1 MIDLNLKGK
10 KALVTGASRGIGS
23 TIALELARHGAD
35 VTVNYRSSLAEAT
48 DTVKKIEE
56 TGSNGWTIQAD
67 VTIEEDAK
75 RLVQE
80 ATELM
85 GRIDILINNTGEFFF
100 GSMMQTSTE
109 DFNRVLQ
116 SNLGSVFQ
124 MCKAV
129 IPGMSGKGGSIVN
142 IGLSPVD
149 RVRGAANV
157 GSYSIAKTGVLIL
170 TRTLAAEVA
179 EAGIRINCV
188 SPGLI
193 DNGHLPAAQAEWM
206 QRRVPLGRLGT
217 SAEVAAAVIFLVSP
231 AASYISGSVLEVSGA
246 WDWLNR
252 PVDHDT
258 IVDDLFGGTG
268 PQ

>member
-10 KALVTGASRGIGS
+10 KALVTGASRGIGK

-35 VTVNYRSSLAEAT
+35 VAVNYRCSLAEAN
-48 DTVKKIEE
+48 DTVRGVEA
-56 TGSNGWTIQAD
+56 TGSSGWAIQAD

-75 RLVQE
+75 RLVQQ
-80 ATELM
+80 ATQYM
-85 GRIDILINNTGEFFF
+85 GSIDILVNNTGEFFF
-100 GSMMQTSTE
+100 GPMMQTTTE

-116 SNLGSVFQ
+116 SNLSSVFH

-129 IPGMSGKGGSIVN
+129 IPGMSGQGGSIVN

-157 GSYSIAKTGVLIL
+157 GVYSIAKTGVLIL
-170 TRTLAAEVA
+170 TRTLAVEVA
-179 EAGIRINCV
+179 QAGIRMNFV

-193 DNGHLPAAQAEWM
+193 DNGHLPVAQAEWM
-206 QRRVPLGRLGT
+206 RERVPFGRLGT

-231 AASYISGSVLEVSGA
+231 AASYISGSGLEVSGA

-252 PVDHDT
+252 PVDHDS
-258 IVDDLFGGTG
+258 IVGDLFGGTG
-268 PQ
+268 QP

>member
-1 MIDLNLKGK
+1 MINLNLKGK
-10 KALVTGASRGIGS
+10 KALVTGASRGIGR
-23 TIALELARHGAD
+23 TIALELATHGAD
-35 VTVNYRSSLAEAT
+35 VTVNYRSSSAEAN

-56 TGSNGWTIQAD
+56 TGSSGWAIQAD
-67 VTIEEDAK
+67 VTIEENAK
-75 RLVQE
+75 RLAQQ
-80 ATELM
+80 ATEYM
-85 GRIDILINNTGEFFF
+85 GSIDILVNNTGEFFF
-100 GSMMQTSTE
+100 GPIMQTTAE

-116 SNLGSVFQ
+116 SNLCSVFH
-124 MCKAV
+124 MSKAV
-129 IPGMSGKGGSIVN
+129 IPGMSSQGGSIVN

-157 GSYSIAKTGVLIL
+157 GAYSIAKTGVLIL

-179 EAGIRINCV
+179 KAGIRINFV

-206 QRRVPLGRLGT
+206 QQRVPFGRLGT
-217 SAEVAAAVIFLVSP
+217 CAEVAAAVIFLVSP
-231 AASYISGSVLEVSGA
+231 AASYITGSGLEVSGA

-252 PVDHDT
+252 PVDHDS
-258 IVDDLFGGTG
+258 IVGDLFGETA